1 MSEAT
6 SEPAEKPASHAP
18 PPAHAHDDGHGH
30 GHDAHD
36 PIHAANPNLAHH
48 FDTPLQQFEAGKL
61 GIWLFLLTEVLFF
74 AGLFVAYTIYRAMR
88 PEVWVYA
95 HYFLDTK
102 LAAARTSESEASMWP
117 PGCNHLSS
125 FE

>member
-1 MSEAT
+1 MSETPSAA
-6 SEPAEKPASHAP
+6 PEKPASHAP
-18 PPAHAHDDGHGH
+18 PPAAAHGHDGHGH

-74 AGLFVAYTIYRAMR
+74 AGLFVAYTITDPCGLKCGSTRTTSSTR
-88 PEVWVYA
+88 SS
-95 HYFLDTK
+95 
-102 LAAARTSESEASMWP
+102 AR
-117 PGCNHLSS
+117 
-125 FE
+125 